1 MHTPSVLDVG
11 DKAKTWLS
19 LAYWRLETPR
29 ASLATRDGWSNE
41 DVDVVAP
48 DKRTWREIDYLWLWL
63 ADGANVGTMQQAGSI
78 LALGLSWREASA
90 AMLVQEKHGTSNT
103 KLIFL
108 MNSAIGNVLIA
119 LTVALNGAIGAK
131 HHVPFSIASRASMGF
146 YFSYFAVLSRL
157 VLGLIYFGYVSA
169 QMFKCEVIT
178 AQDADYNSCSINTY
192 IGASCM
198 LIMLESIWPSLRVLS
213 NTLAVSSSISSNKM
227 IAYFVFWICE

>member
-1 MHTPSVLDVG
+1 MDTPSVPDAD
-11 DKAKTWLS
+11 DKTKTWSS
-19 LAYWRLETPR
+19 LGYWRLKTPR

-90 AMLVQEKHGTSNT
+90 AMLVQEKHGTSNM

-119 LTVALNGAIGAK
+119 STVALNGAIGAK

-146 YFSYFAVLSRL
+146 YFSYFAVVSRL
-157 VLGLIYFGYVSA
+157 VLGLIYFGYVLPRSFNCQA
-169 QMFKCEVIT
+169 ANCAT
-178 AQDADYNSCSINTY
+178 C
-192 IGASCM
+192 
-198 LIMLESIWPSLRVLS
+198 
-213 NTLAVSSSISSNKM
+213 
-227 IAYFVFWICE
+227 